1 MLVKKLP
8 GFRLM
13 TTGFVLTIIL
23 LFWKVVSAN
32 LSIQSALPPP
42 EKVLYAGLE
51 MWHSGELI
59 QDVSASLNRI
69 LIGFSLAFTGAI
81 IVGIVAARYVK
92 IYRNISVFL
101 DLLSS
106 IPPIAWTPLAI
117 LWFGIGN
124 APAYFIV
131 FLGAFF
137 PMFVSFYSGI
147 ARIDRNLIS
156 AAKTLGA
163 TQTLVVLR
171 IILPGALPA
180 ILTGIR
186 TGLAVGWF
194 NVIAAE
200 LIGVRSGLGYKIQ
213 LSRTLLS
220 TENVIALMIIIG
232 VIGWIMAKF
241 VFFLGSMI
249 APWAVEDESRA
260 KWIARRQVFRRF
272 WRRWTQSSIS
282 NGISVE
288 IKKNKRTP
296 TSKNDDLRVLLDV
309 RNVSKSFRGQSSE
322 TSLAVLQDVSFEVR
336 PNEVFT
342 IVGPNGSGKTTLLMM
357 LAGLTEPDQGTI
369 LFRDKKV
376 GSPSCE
382 RTIIFQDF
390 ALFPWLTAVG
400 NINFAQQA
408 SRQQS
413 PNPTSSKEYRN
424 ASAYS
429 LLDMAALRAF
439 GDAYPADLSGGM
451 RQRLAL
457 ARALAVEPDL
467 ILMDEPF
474 ASFDPL
480 VRADSQQTILS
491 LLRQKPVTVLLVT
504 HDLDEA
510 IFMSD
515 RILVMSQRPG
525 RVKTILKVD
534 FPRPR
539 DPAIRQS
546 DEFQRLR
553 AQLWEV
559 FCAPHNIPSEKCPE
573 DKIKNWKSII

>member
-1 MLVKKLP
+1 VQLKKLL
-8 GFRLM
+8 GFRLI
-13 TTGFVLTIIL
+13 TTGFGLAIIL
-23 LFWKVVSAN
+23 LIWKIVSAN
-32 LSIQSALPPP
+32 LSVPSTLPAP
-42 EKVLYAGLE
+42 EKVLRAGLE
-51 MWHSGELI
+51 MWHSGELA
-59 QDVSASLNRI
+59 QDVSASLRRI
-69 LIGFSLAFTGAI
+69 LTGFSLAFAGAI
-81 IVGIVAARYVK
+81 IVGIASARYLK
-92 IYRNISVFL
+92 IYRNVSVFL

-117 LWFGIGN
+117 LWFGIGD

-137 PMFVSFYSGI
+137 PMFVSIYSGFT
-147 ARIDRNLIS
+147 RIDRNLIS
-156 AAKTLGA
+156 AARTLGA
-163 TQTLVVLR
+163 TPTLVVLR
-171 IILPGALPA
+171 VILPGALPS

-220 TENVIALMIIIG
+220 SENVIALMIVIG
-232 VIGWIMAKF
+232 IIGWIMAKSVAF
-241 VFFLGSMI
+241 SGSMI
-249 APWAVEDESRA
+249 APWAIEDESRA
-260 KWIARRQVFRRF
+260 RWIARRQACRRL
-272 WRRWTQSSIS
+272 WKRLAQLVVSRRIPKGVETNGNLPPTQ
-282 NGISVE
+282 
-288 IKKNKRTP
+288 NKGFE
-296 TSKNDDLRVLLDV
+296 KLLDIQ
-309 RNVSKSFRGQSSE
+309 NVSQSFSGQISE
-322 TSLAVLQDVSFEVR
+322 QPLVVLQDVSFAVR
-336 PNEVFT
+336 SNEVFT
-342 IVGPNGSGKTTLLMM
+342 IIGPNGSGKTTLLKM
-357 LAGLTEPDQGTI
+357 LAGLMEPDQGTI
-369 LFRDKKV
+369 LFRGKKV
-376 GSPSCE
+376 ENPSCE

-400 NINFAQQA
+400 NLNFAQKA
-408 SRQQS
+408 SRRQS
-413 PNPTSSKEYRN
+413 PNTKSCKGYWNE
-424 ASAYS
+424 SADS

-439 GDAYPADLSGGM
+439 GDTYPADLSGGM

-457 ARALAVEPDL
+457 VRALAVEPDL

-480 VRADSQQTILS
+480 VREDSQQTILS
-491 LLRQKPVTVLLVT
+491 LLQQKPVTVLLVT

-539 DPAIRQS
+539 DPAIRRS
-546 DEFQRLR
+546 DEFQRFR
-553 AQLWEV
+553 AQLWEI
-559 FCAPHNIPSEKCPE
+559 FRTPLNESSEMCSEYKNHKRE
-573 DKIKNWKSII
+573 DL